1 MLRLI
6 LRSSSVVACHAFEF
20 PARKFGGGTEK
31 SIADKRLRE
40 LTASA
45 VATLLL
51 TSEVDD
57 ESDGADDAFLAGRP
71 LLGLEA
77 STVSSRM

>member
-6 LRSSSVVACHAFEF
+6 LRSSSVVACHVFEF

-31 SIADKRLRE
+31 SIADKRFRD
-40 LTASA
+40 SA
-45 VATLLL
+45 GSVVAMLLL
-51 TSEVDD
+51 TSEVGDVSDEADD
-57 ESDGADDAFLAGRP
+57 EFLAGRP